1 MDIILIYI
9 QSLFRHMP
17 EIALFLALA
26 IGYAIGKISFGKFQL
41 GGVAGSLIAAIVI
54 SQVGVHIDAVTQN
67 ILFALFIYA
76 VGYTSGPQF
85 FRSLGRKTL
94 REIALALIVAVL
106 ALAVVVTLS
115 KALALDKGLAAGI
128 TAGGLTQSAIMGTA
142 SDALAKLGQLGLLST
157 EQVKSMQDNI
167 GIGFAVSYVFGALM
181 TIIICANALPK
192 VMGNS
197 IRDDAIKA
205 EASLHKSGG
214 VVVSEEQRMAAPF
227 LVGRLFKIGE
237 GGAGKNITAVESASK
252 MDDMVTVEKIKRG
265 RQIISFNHDL
275 ILKKGDVVLLVGK
288 RDAVFNTGKKLGV
301 EVNGT
306 PDMNFIIQ
314 TRQVV
319 VTNDAM
325 DGRTIS
331 EIYEMADEQIRHGV
345 YVMTLNHNGD
355 RTTVTPDSVVE
366 KGDVITL
373 YGSQT
378 DVSRVASVI
387 GYAII
392 PSDKT
397 DFIYL
402 GVGIV
407 VGLLIGLISVTVGGV
422 PITLGSGGGALLA
435 GLVFGWFRTKHLS
448 FGELPDSAAQ
458 FLKDFGL
465 AGFVAIVGL
474 NSGLLAI
481 ETLKAHGVQIF
492 IVGLAVTIIPLTLT
506 LFIGRFILRY
516 DNSAKFAGALA
527 GAASATPALG
537 AVLDKA
543 GNSVPAGSFAITYAL
558 SNVFLTMLG
567 PLVVA
572 LV

>member
-1 MDIILIYI
+1 MDIVLTYI
-9 QSLFRHMP
+9 QALFKHMP
-17 EIALFLALA
+17 EIALFLSLA
-26 IGYAIGKISFGKFQL
+26 VGYAIGKISFGKFQL
-41 GGVAGSLIAAIVI
+41 GGVAGSLLAAIIV

-76 VGYTSGPQF
+76 VGFTSGPQF
-85 FRSLGRKTL
+85 FRSLGKKTL
-94 REIALALIVAVL
+94 REIALALIVAIL

-115 KALALDKGLAAGI
+115 KLLSLDKGLAAGV
-128 TAGGLTQSAIMGTA
+128 TAGGMTQSAIMGTA
-142 SDALAKLGQLGLLST
+142 SDALSKLGQLGMLT
-157 EQVKSMQDNI
+157 AEQVKSMQDNI

-181 TIIICANALPK
+181 TIIICANVLPK
-192 VMGNS
+192 VMGTTL
-197 IRDDAIKA
+197 RDDAVKA
-205 EASLHKSGG
+205 EAALHKSG
-214 VVVSEEQRMAAPF
+214 VAVTEEQRMAAPF

-237 GGAGKNITAVESASK
+237 GAGLNVAAVENASK
-252 MDDMVTVEKIKRG
+252 LDDMVTVEKIKRG
-265 RQIISFNHDL
+265 GHVIGFSHDL
-275 ILKKGDVVLLVGK
+275 VLKKNDIVLLVGK
-288 RDAVFNTGKKLGV
+288 RDAVFNTGKRLGV

-306 PDMNFIIQ
+306 PDMDFVIQ

-325 DGRTIS
+325 DGKSVS
-331 EIYEMADEQIRHGV
+331 EIYAMADEQMRHGV
-345 YVMTLNHNGD
+345 YVLTLSRNGD
-355 RTTVTPDSVVE
+355 RTTVNSDTVVE
-366 KGDVITL
+366 KGDIVTL
-373 YGSQT
+373 YGSQA
-378 DVSRVASVI
+378 DVTRVASLI
-387 GYAII
+387 GYVII

-397 DFIYL
+397 DFVYL
-402 GVGIV
+402 GIGII

-435 GLVFGWFRTKHLS
+435 GLVFGWFRTKHMS

-465 AGFVAIVGL
+465 AGFVAVIGL
-474 NSGLLAI
+474 NSGRLAI
-481 ETLKAHGVQIF
+481 ETLKAHGVEIF
-492 IVGLAVTIIPLTLT
+492 IVGLAVTIIPLSLS
-506 LFIGRFILRY
+506 LLVGRFILRY